1 MVSHHATWE
10 DTEDGYKN
18 GEIGVFVT
26 PTHAVSKDRVDYA
39 RVRDTEADTTVY
51 SVSFRTG
58 IESGYERRKPLVDF
72 EDPRTAWEYANL
84 ATHYIEHAHIAE
96 FAVLELQGRGTPT
109 DQNWIPDGVVADMAA
124 EAVMRKMLGRHE
136 SQLDDALE
144 RVPAAIS

>member
-1 MVSHHATWE
+1 MVSHHAAWE

-26 PTHAVSKDRVDYA
+26 PTYVVSKEGVNYA
-39 RVRDTEADTTVY
+39 RESDTGANANVY

-58 IESGYERRKPLVDF
+58 IESGYERRKSLVDF
-72 EDPRTAWEYANL
+72 KDPRTAWEYANL
-84 ATHYIEHAHIAE
+84 ATHYIEHANIAE

-124 EAVMRKMLGRHE
+124 EEVMRKMLGRHE

-144 RVPAAIS
+144 RVSAAIS